1 MKNVVKICVYEKKI
15 VTLRRFLQI
24 NVLNKKNMTKT
35 KVLTLLLILL
45 VLSPAIVNAAPG
57 ARDWDR
63 LEFGPAVGVGF
74 YVGNYHPIASTNEG
88 LLRIPLYDV
97 VALNTHEKA
106 HLSWPGIET
115 FGFSVGYRFNTRWHL
130 LAKTTR
136 QRVAFVEYD
145 EGVRGLY
152 YNAMWHVDVM
162 AEYNLLNYGN
172 KMQPTSGLYNVVP
185 YIGLGLGC
193 TMYNQNATLRA
204 VNGGDMNEQNINT
217 WQPQIGKLY
226 KGKND
231 VGEVI
236 KGSNPL
242 GVGLYVPVA
251 FGVKWRINDNVQLK
265 GAFQYQ
271 LYFSNNKA
279 GGLNSNIEGATAAE
293 YYTKAGQAAAINI
306 QNRPT
311 FEQLDKHIVGFN
323 HDCLFSISAI
333 FNLEKWREDRLV
345 DF

>member
-35 KVLTLLLILL
+35 KVLTLMLMML
-45 VLSPAIVNAAPG
+45 VVAPAIVNAALG

-74 YVGNYHPIASTNEG
+74 YVGNYHPVASTNEG

-97 VALNTHEKA
+97 VALNTYEKA
-106 HLSWPGIET
+106 HLDWPGIET

-162 AEYNLLNYGN
+162 AEYNLLTYGN
-172 KMQPTSGLYNVVP
+172 RMQPEIGMYNVVP
-185 YIGLGLGC
+185 YIGIGLGC
-193 TMYNQNATLRA
+193 TMYNQNATLRNMKPKGTSA
-204 VNGGDMNEQNINT
+204 EDVNVMF
-217 WQPQIGKLY
+217 PQVGKMY
-226 KGKND
+226 KGKDANGNL
-231 VGEVI
+231 VTE
-236 KGSNPL
+236 SNPL

-279 GGLNSNIEGATAAE
+279 GGLNSNIDGATNAA
-293 YYTKAGQAAAINI
+293 YYDGKGAESAK
-306 QNRPT
+306 NRPT
-311 FEQLDKHIVGFN
+311 FDQLDKHIVGFN

-333 FNLEKWREDRLV
+333 FNLEQWREDRLV

>member
-1 MKNVVKICVYEKKI
+1 MKNAIKICVYEKKI

-35 KVLTLLLILL
+35 KVLTLLLMLL
-45 VLSPAIVNAAPG
+45 VLLPAIVNAAP
-57 ARDWDR
+57 RVRELDR

-74 YVGNYHPIASTNEG
+74 YVGNYHPVASTNEG
-88 LLRIPLYDV
+88 LLRIPLYDI
-97 VALNTHEKA
+97 VALNTHEKT
-106 HLSWPGIET
+106 HLDWPGIET

-136 QRVAFVEYD
+136 QRIAFAEYD

-162 AEYNLLNYGN
+162 AEYNLLTYGN
-172 KMQPTSGLYNVVP
+172 RMQPESGMYNVVP
-185 YIGLGLGC
+185 YIGIGLGC

-204 VNGGDMNEQNINT
+204 VNGGDINEQKINT
-217 WQPQIGKLY
+217 WQPQVGKMY
-226 KGKND
+226 KGKDANGNL
-231 VGEVI
+231 VTE
-236 KGSNPL
+236 SNPL

-279 GGLNSNIEGATAAE
+279 GGLNSNIEGATAAG
-293 YYTKAGQAAAINI
+293 YYTRAGQAAATNI

-311 FEQLDKHIVGFN
+311 FEQLDKHIVGHN

-333 FNLEKWREDRLV
+333 FNLEQWREDRLV